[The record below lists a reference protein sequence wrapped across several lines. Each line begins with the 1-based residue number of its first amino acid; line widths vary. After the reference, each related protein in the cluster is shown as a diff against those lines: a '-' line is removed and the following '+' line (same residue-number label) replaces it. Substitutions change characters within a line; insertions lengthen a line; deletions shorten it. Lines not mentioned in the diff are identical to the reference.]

1 MKNYNQMA
9 QDVFRR
15 RDEYIVKRKRRKKY
29 GICLLGC
36 LMIFLGMEIWN
47 FQTVHT
53 PSLKDEN
60 LVVDKNIKEEKIII
74 HKIDVILDKDLTTDL
89 HNEDFTKMDKQQLE
103 DYYQISFNMKIPDDL
118 KEQEK
123 RYGIYKKNG
132 KIYADT
138 NKITYISKDK
148 SRRVD
153 IQLEKKN
160 ANLKMSSFYKQEEKS
175 KIKGIE
181 LVIGENKNHCYYVE
195 CLYHDVR
202 LKIIS
207 KNLSYEEMKLMV
219 LSIIEKG

>member
-1 MKNYNQMA
+1 
-9 QDVFRR
+9 
-15 RDEYIVKRKRRKKY
+15 
-29 GICLLGC
+29 
-36 LMIFLGMEIWN
+36 MIFLGIEIWN
-47 FQTVHT
+47 FQIVHT

-132 KIYADT
+132 EIYADT

-181 LVIGENKNHCYYVE
+181 LVIGENKDHCYYVE